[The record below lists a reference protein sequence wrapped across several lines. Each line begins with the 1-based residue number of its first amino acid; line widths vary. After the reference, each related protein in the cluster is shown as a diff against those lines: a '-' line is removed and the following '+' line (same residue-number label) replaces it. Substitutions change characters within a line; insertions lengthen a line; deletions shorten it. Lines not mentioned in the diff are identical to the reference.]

1 MATASEHLA
10 LMAEAK
16 LSFTN
21 RQENPLYYFRKRK
34 RINHSLFFVRSGNS
48 FLIKAASGLSCGD
61 RNAQSACA
69 LVVMTL
75 PDSSLVT
82 GSPAQFRESVP

>member
-1 MATASEHLA
+1 MATAYEHLG

-16 LSFTN
+16 LLSFTN

-48 FLIKAASGLSCGD
+48 FLVKAASGLSARD
-61 RNAQSACA
+61 
-69 LVVMTL
+69 LVE
-75 PDSSLVT
+75 T
-82 GSPAQFRESVP
+82 GMRRAHAHWR